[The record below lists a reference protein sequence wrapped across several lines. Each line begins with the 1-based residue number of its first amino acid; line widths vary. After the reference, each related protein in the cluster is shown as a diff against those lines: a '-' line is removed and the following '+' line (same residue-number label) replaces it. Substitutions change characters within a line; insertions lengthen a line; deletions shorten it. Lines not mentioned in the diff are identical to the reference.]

1 MEGRLM
7 VMGGE
12 GVVSVRAL
20 VEEEAVERSFAAHV
34 RPYAVRL
41 GVGTGL
47 LVATAC
53 LVQWYIGWGEL
64 LVPWKEQQLESLVV
78 AVTLVLASYGARA
91 VRVYDHFRPGT
102 DGHFA
107 ACLRLTLFH
116 NVLNNLVPMRLGE
129 LSFPALLKRYF
140 GVPLARGVGGL
151 LWFRAMDLHVLL
163 AAAAVALA
171 WGAVPFAVSGAL
183 LVGWIAV
190 PRIVFGLRDWLGRSV
205 ARWLRGKVRDLAQ
218 EALAG
223 MPPNVGTF
231 WRTQLWTVANWGLK
245 LAVFA
250 WLLHTFAGAGLAAS
264 LMGALGGEI
273 STVLPVHGLGGA
285 GTYEAGVVT
294 GLAPFG
300 LEVRAALAAAVN
312 LHLFLLGTSIVGGF
326 LGLALKKPRAP

>member
-1 MEGRLM
+1 
-7 VMGGE
+7 
-12 GVVSVRAL
+12 
-20 VEEEAVERSFAAHV
+20 
-34 RPYAVRL
+34 
-41 GVGTGL
+41 
-47 LVATAC
+47 
-53 LVQWYIGWGEL
+53 
-64 LVPWKEQQLESLVV
+64 
-78 AVTLVLASYGARA
+78 
-91 VRVYDHFRPGT
+91 
-102 DGHFA
+102 
-107 ACLRLTLFH
+107 
-116 NVLNNLVPMRLGE
+116 MRG
-129 LSFPALLKRYF
+129 
-140 GVPLARGVGGL
+140 GVGGVW
-151 LWFRAMDLHVLL
+151 WFGGVVRQVGELG
-163 AAAAVALA
+163 AAGA
-171 WGAVPFAVSGAL
+171 WAWWGVPFAVSGAL